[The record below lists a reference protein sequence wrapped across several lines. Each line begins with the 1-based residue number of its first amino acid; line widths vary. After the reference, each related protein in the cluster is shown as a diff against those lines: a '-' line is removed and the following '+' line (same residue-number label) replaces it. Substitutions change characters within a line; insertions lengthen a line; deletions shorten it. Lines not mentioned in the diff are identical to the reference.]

1 MQESRMQYL
10 RNLLYQYLTCTDQSV
25 SEQME
30 RALITIFRFTPEER
44 QQIDVSGF
52 CARAKAGPPWLSSR

>member
-1 MQESRMQYL
+1 MQYL

-44 QQIDVSGF
+44 QQIDVSAF
-52 CARAKAGPPWLSSR
+52 